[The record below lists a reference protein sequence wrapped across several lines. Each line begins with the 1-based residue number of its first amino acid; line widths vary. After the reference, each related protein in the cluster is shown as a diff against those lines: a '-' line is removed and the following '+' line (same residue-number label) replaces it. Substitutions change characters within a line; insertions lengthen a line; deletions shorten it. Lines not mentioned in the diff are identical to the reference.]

1 MREIAR
7 LLVRRGAPGD
17 LTARTEAVIEREEKR
32 AWERIAA
39 YRERLRGKKVLLI
52 TGGVKSW
59 SVVAALQEGGMEIV
73 GTSVKKSTK
82 EDKEKIK
89 EIMGQDAHMIEDMAP
104 REMYKLLKDARADIM
119 LSGGR
124 SQFVALKAKMP
135 WLDINQERHYAY
147 AGYEGMIDLVREIDK
162 ALSNPV
168 WRQVRTPAPW
178 DEASWEE
185 QADKENAEEAAA
197 LAANP
202 EAAREAERRKLICE
216 CNSVRCGRHRG
227 CDPRGR
233 PENSRGGDGAN
244 PRVRRLWLL
253 CPERRRDPRTDRTRR
268 FPQMRPALPS
278 LPFRRREGGMA
289 KVEISKKAC
298 TVNPLKMSQPIG
310 GALAFMGV
318 NGCMPL
324 LHGSQG
330 CTSLGLVLFVR
341 HFREAIPMQTT
352 AMSEVATVLG
362 GYENVEQAVITIAN
376 RAKPAMIGICS
387 TGVTEIKGDD
397 VDGFITLIRQNRPE
411 LNHLPLVYCS
421 TPDFKG
427 AFQDG
432 WAGAVTRMVE
442 VLVETPAANA
452 TREANRINILPGCH
466 LTPGDLEEL
475 RDIVEAFGLAP
486 SFLPDLSGS
495 LDGHI
500 PETFTPTTIGGISV
514 EERSRAWD
522 ARPGPSP
529 SASRCAPQLLR
540 WRKRPGAVQ
549 AVRPAYGP
557 RAQRRFHCVSSENQR
572 KACAE

>member
-1 MREIAR
+1 
-7 LLVRRGAPGD
+7 
-17 LTARTEAVIEREEKR
+17 
-32 AWERIAA
+32 
-39 YRERLRGKKVLLI
+39 
-52 TGGVKSW
+52 
-59 SVVAALQEGGMEIV
+59 
-73 GTSVKKSTK
+73 
-82 EDKEKIK
+82 
-89 EIMGQDAHMIEDMAP
+89 
-104 REMYKLLKDARADIM
+104 
-119 LSGGR
+119 
-124 SQFVALKAKMP
+124 
-135 WLDINQERHYAY
+135 
-147 AGYEGMIDLVREIDK
+147 
-162 ALSNPV
+162 
-168 WRQVRTPAPW
+168 
-178 DEASWEE
+178 
-185 QADKENAEEAAA
+185 
-197 LAANP
+197 
-202 EAAREAERRKLICE
+202 
-216 CNSVRCGRHRG
+216 
-227 CDPRGR
+227 
-233 PENSRGGDGAN
+233 
-244 PRVRRLWLL
+244 
-253 CPERRRDPRTDRTRR
+253 
-268 FPQMRPALPS
+268 
-278 LPFRRREGGMA
+278 MA

-397 VDGFITLIRQNRPE
+397 VDGFITLIRQSRPE

-452 TREANRINILPGCH
+452 TREANRITILPGCH

-500 PETFTPTTIGGISV
+500 PETFSPTTIGGISV
-514 EERSRAWD
+514 EEIARLGRAAWTIAIGEQMRPAAVALEKKTGAPFKLFDRLTGLAPNDAFIAFLAKISGKPVPNKYRRQRS
-522 ARPGPSP
+522 
-529 SASRCAPQLLR
+529 QLLDAMLDGHFSFGG
-540 WRKRPGAVQ
+540 KKIAVGAEPDLLF
-549 AVRPAYGP
+549 A
-557 RAQRRFHCVSSENQR
+557 VSSWLAEMGCGIVAAVTTTESPILE
-572 KACAE
+572 KAPAEAVLIGDLEDLERAAGGCDLIVTHAHGRQMSERLGIPLFRYGLPIFDRLGSAHRVSVGYRGTRDLIFEIGNIFMAQVHEPTPDSWRIESGEGHAQASLTAH